1 MPNWKRLA
9 REPLVHF
16 LAIGAALFVFF
27 AWRGGSAAPNRVVVT
42 PGRIDHLVAGFTK
55 TWQRPPN
62 GDELKA
68 LVDEFVRE
76 EIATREAKAMGLDAD
91 DTIIR
96 RRLRQKLEFVVE
108 DAAAAVPL
116 TDDELERYLAEH
128 PEKFQLEPRLSL
140 RQVYVSRDRRGEAAE
155 VDAQGILDRL
165 RALGPDAAIEQVGDL
180 MVRRRSISLPGP
192 RSRVCSVSVSSMPS
206 SSRARSLERTDRVG
220 LRAAPGAGAE
230 RMAAAMRAAACA
242 QVSASA
248 TAAREQPTRCT
259 EAKRKGERGR
269 RDRRL
274 SDGAAGDRARFE
286 VRGGASLR

>member
-1 MPNWKRLA
+1 MPTWKRLA

-27 AWRGGSAAPNRVVVT
+27 AWRGGGAAPSRVVVT

-108 DAAAAVPL
+108 DAAAAAPV
-116 TDDELERYLAEH
+116 TDQELERYLAEH
-128 PEKFQLEPRLSL
+128 PEKFQLEPRVSL
-140 RQVYVSRDRRGEAAE
+140 RQVYVSRDRRGETAD
-155 VDAQGILDRL
+155 VDARAILDSL
-165 RALGPDAAIEQVGDL
+165 RALGPDAAIDQVGDPL
-180 MVRRRSISLPGP
+180 MVPQEIGLASRSDVARLFGESFAEAVLELEPGVW
-192 RSRVCSVSVSSMPS
+192 SW
-206 SSRARSLERTDRVG
+206 TGRVG
-220 LRAAPGAGAE
+220 LRTAPGAAARTGGGGDAGA
-230 RMAAAMRAAACA
+230 RGGAPTGRARAARLAA
-242 QVSASA
+242 PRAA
-248 TAAREQPTRCT
+248 RRALREAAREVHGGDR
-259 EAKRKGERGR
+259 ERGGGR
-269 RDRRL
+269 AQRD
-274 SDGAAGDRARFE
+274 G
-286 VRGGASLR
+286 